1 MTGRKTL
8 YISTSGFKVDP
19 FEVEQVIGEHPDV
32 SEVVVVG
39 VKAPAGDEVVKAV
52 VVAKADLDRK
62 DIIAA
67 CRGTLAEYKI
77 PRVVEFRDEIPRSPI
92 GKILRSELI

>member
-1 MTGRKTL
+1 M
-8 YISTSGFKVDP
+8 
-19 FEVEQVIGEHPDV
+19 
-32 SEVVVVG
+32 G
-39 VKAPAGDEVVKAV
+39 VKTPAGDEVVKAV